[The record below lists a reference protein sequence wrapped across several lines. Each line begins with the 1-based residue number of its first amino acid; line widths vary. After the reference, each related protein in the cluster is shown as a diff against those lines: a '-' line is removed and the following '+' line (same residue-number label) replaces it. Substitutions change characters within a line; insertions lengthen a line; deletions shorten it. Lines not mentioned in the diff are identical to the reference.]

1 MNLSVIVPVFNEAAT
16 VGAVVQKLRANRQP
30 NGPIDEIIVVDD
42 ASTDGTA
49 EVLRPF
55 VERNEI
61 TLVTHPVNRGK
72 GAAVRSGIAAA
83 RGSHVLIQ
91 DADLE
96 YDPDDIP
103 RLWERAQAGA
113 AVVFGTRTTGGA
125 FLHRAAN
132 YLLSLLTRI
141 VTGLPVSDMET
152 CYKLVRTDLLKRL
165 ALREERFGIEPELT
179 VKLARIIRREG
190 LPYAEVPVSYRPR
203 SYAEGKKIGLRDG
216 LRALWCLI
224 RYRFGK

>member
-16 VGAVVQKLRANRQP
+16 VGTVITRLLSLRPP
-30 NGPIDEIIVVDD
+30 NGPIHEIIVVND

-49 EVLRPF
+49 EVLQPL

-61 TLVTHPVNRGK
+61 MLVTHSINRGK

-83 RGSHVLIQ
+83 RGSHILIQ

-113 AVVFGTRTTGGA
+113 AVVFGIRATGGA
-125 FLHRAAN
+125 FLHRIAN
-132 YLLSLLTRI
+132 RVLSLLTRL
-141 VTGLPVSDMET
+141 VTGLSVSDMET
-152 CYKLVRTDLLKRL
+152 CYKLIRTDLLKRL
-165 ALREERFGIEPELT
+165 SLCEDRFGIEPEMT
-179 VKLARIIRREG
+179 VKLARILGKEG
-190 LPYAEVPVSYRPR
+190 LPYAEVPISYRPR

-224 RYRFGK
+224 RYRFGD